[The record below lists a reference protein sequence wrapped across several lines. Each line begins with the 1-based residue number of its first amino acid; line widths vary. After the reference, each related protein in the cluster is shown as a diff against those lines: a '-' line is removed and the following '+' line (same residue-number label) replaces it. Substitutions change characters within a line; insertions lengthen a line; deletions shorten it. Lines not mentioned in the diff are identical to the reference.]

1 MTKWM
6 EAGDPTTGRNPI
18 YVIVENVRSLFNV
31 GAIFRA
37 ADGVKA
43 QRIFLTGF
51 TGYPPRPEIEKVA
64 LGADRAVP
72 WTRCAEARSVI
83 CDLRQEGVQV
93 LALER
98 TERSVDFQAY
108 PYSFPVAVVVGHEVA
123 GVASETL
130 SACDAC
136 VHIPMYGTK
145 RSLNVSVACGVLLYE
160 VLRHAR
166 GHERFTPH
174 RGG

>member
-1 MTKWM
+1 MTRWM
-6 EAGDPTTGRNPI
+6 EGGDPTAGRNPI

-43 QRIFLTGF
+43 QRVFLTGF
-51 TGYPPRPEIEKVA
+51 TGHPPRPEIQKVA

-72 WTRCAEARSVI
+72 WTHCPDTRSVI
-83 CDLRQEGVQV
+83 CALRREGVRV

-98 TERSVDFQAY
+98 TEQSVDFQAY

-123 GVASETL
+123 GIAPETL

-136 VHIPMYGTK
+136 VHIPMCGTK

-166 GHERFTPH
+166 SREPLPENG
-174 RGG
+174 

>member
-1 MTKWM
+1 M
-6 EAGDPTTGRNPI
+6 EAGEQSIARNPI

-31 GAIFRA
+31 GAIFRT

-43 QRIFLTGF
+43 RKIFLTGF
-51 TGYPPRPEIEKVA
+51 TGSPPRREIEKVA

-72 WTRCAEARSVI
+72 WTHCADTRSVI
-83 CDLRQEGVQV
+83 CGLRREGVRI

-98 TERSVDFQAY
+98 TDRSVDFQDY
-108 PYSFPVAVVVGHEVA
+108 PYSFPVAVVVGHELA
-123 GVASETL
+123 GIADETL

-136 VHIPMYGTK
+136 VHIPMHGVK

-166 GHERFTPH
+166 SHESP
-174 RGG
+174 